1 MIVGRERELERIEGF
16 LSAVA
21 SGPAT
26 LLLEGDLG
34 VGKTALW
41 REAVARSPYRVLSCR
56 PVEAETQLA
65 YAALGDLLASLGDD
79 ELSSLPGPQRHALEV
94 ALLRVEPGEHGAPQR
109 AVALGLLAV
118 LRARPTVVAVDDV
131 QWLDH
136 PSSVVLAFVARRLED
151 ARVGLLVARRGGGA
165 MPLHL
170 PESARVTVGPL
181 ARDALSRLLGPISR
195 TELNRVH
202 RISGGNPYYAL
213 ELLGCDEVPST
224 LRGLVADRLAA
235 LSPEGRAA
243 AALAA
248 VLSRPTTAVVDAAAA
263 PGVLEVDD
271 GGAAG
276 GRGAASTTP
285 SLPAA
290 AGGGAARVRFA
301 HPLLSSIA
309 YEQVADKRALHARAA
324 EVVDD
329 PEERARHLAL
339 AADAPDEAVASALVE
354 AARRARAR
362 GAPDAAAELLEMA
375 RPLQPGS
382 SWRIAVE
389 AAERHLEA
397 GDAER
402 AQAVLDEVLPEVPSG
417 RERAYAL
424 ARLGWVRAHR
434 EGFRA
439 AYEVFTRALGEPE
452 IDAALRIEIETGL
465 SWCTQSVDTV
475 AAAQVHARTALT
487 LAEDLGDPTLLA
499 RALSHVAF
507 LESLS
512 GEGMAMGLIERALE
526 LPAEPGW
533 TQILGRPDWIH
544 AMLLFWD
551 GRLAQ
556 ARDRLAALHTEALDR
571 GDEHSLPFVL
581 FQLAR
586 AELLLGDWE
595 AASRHADECMESVDQ
610 SGQAGEGPYAL
621 AILALVA
628 AHRGEA
634 ARARELI
641 ERGLE
646 LAEARGVIPAALEM
660 LATRGFLELSLG
672 EPADATFDEVRA
684 GVEASGLREPALFRW
699 EADAVEAYVLAG
711 RGEDARAVAAALE
724 RARPWA
730 ASVAARCDALVGVAA
745 AGVAAGGEDGQPFER
760 ARLLLVLGARERRA
774 RQWGA
779 ARATLQVALDGFEA
793 LGSPLWAERA
803 RGELARVGGRAPAD
817 GALTPT
823 EQRVAEL
830 IAAGRTY
837 QEAADELFISPK
849 TVQWNL
855 SKVYKKLGIKS
866 RAELPAAIN
875 PAIPPV
881 SREAVQP

>member
-1 MIVGRERELERIEGF
+1 MIVGRAPELARIDGF
-16 LSAVA
+16 LAAVA
-21 SGPAT
+21 DGPAT
-26 LLLEGDLG
+26 LLLEGELG

-65 YAALGDLLASLGDD
+65 YAALGDLLAELAD
-79 ELSSLPGPQRHALEV
+79 EELAALPGPQRHALEV
-94 ALLRVEPGEHGAPQR
+94 ALLRAEPGEHGAPQR

-118 LRARPTVVAVDDV
+118 LRARPTIVAVDDV

-136 PSSVVLAFVARRLED
+136 PSEVVLGFVARRLD
-151 ARVGLLVARRGGGA
+151 GARVGLLVARRGGGA

-170 PESARVTVGPL
+170 PETARVTVGPL
-181 ARDALSRLLGPISR
+181 AAAELARLVASEQGSAISR
-195 TELNRVH
+195 PEANRLH
-202 RISGGNPYYAL
+202 RLSGGNPFFAL
-213 ELLGCDEVPST
+213 ELMGCDVVPST
-224 LRGLVADRLAA
+224 LRGLVENRLAA
-235 LSPEGRAA
+235 LPPEGREA

-248 VLSRPTTAVVDAAAA
+248 VLSRPTTALVDAAAA
-263 PGVLEVDD
+263 PGVLEIE
-271 GGAAG
+271 GG
-276 GRGAASTTP
+276 
-285 SLPAA
+285 
-290 AGGGAARVRFA
+290 RVRFA
-301 HPLLSSIA
+301 HPLLASIA
-309 YEQVADKRALHARAA
+309 YEQVTDKRALHARAA
-324 EVVDD
+324 ALVDD

-339 AADAPDEAVASALVE
+339 AADAPDEDVAAALVE

-362 GAPDAAAELLEMA
+362 GAPDAAAELLEQA
-375 RPLQPGS
+375 RRLAPGA

-402 AQAVLDEVLPEVPSG
+402 AQDLLDEVLPEVPAGS
-417 RERAYAL
+417 ERAYAL

-439 AYEVFTRALGEPE
+439 AYEVFRRALAEPD

-475 AAAQVHARTALT
+475 SAAQVHARTALA

-512 GEGMAMGLIERALE
+512 GAGMAMGLIERALE
-526 LPAEPGW
+526 LPSEPGW

-551 GRLAQ
+551 GRLEQ
-556 ARDRLAALHTEALDR
+556 ARDRLAALHAEALER

-586 AELLLGDWE
+586 AELLLGDW
-595 AASRHADECMESVDQ
+595 AAAERHAAECLESVDQ

-621 AILALVA
+621 TIVALIA
-628 AHRGEA
+628 AHRGEVD
-634 ARARELI
+634 RARELI
-641 ERGLE
+641 ERGLD
-646 LAEARGVIPAALEM
+646 LAERHGVRPAALEL

-699 EADAVEAYVLAG
+699 QADAIEAYVLAG
-711 RGEDARAVAAALE
+711 RGDDARAVAAGLD
-724 RARPWA
+724 RTRPWVR
-730 ASVAARCDALVGVAA
+730 SVEARCDALVGESGGAARNGGAAGGDDAVAA
-745 AGVAAGGEDGQPFER
+745 AGDGVAAAGGQPFER
-760 ARLLLVLGARERRA
+760 ARLLLVLGARERRS
-774 RQWGA
+774 RKWGA
-779 ARATLQVALDGFEA
+779 ARTALQEALDGFEA
-793 LGSPLWAERA
+793 LGAPLWAGRA
-803 RGELARVGGRAPAD
+803 RAELARVGGRAPAD

-866 RAELPAAIN
+866 RAELPGVIN

-881 SREAVQP
+881 SRAPVQP